1 MATESEHVLKVDV
14 KQTKKRKSYNID
26 KPRKKDVIKG
36 INDESIYVFDFQL
49 DVAEAKVN
57 LKKKKC
63 KDKKEMDEIILPQGL
78 PMQLIA
84 RIEFSSNDIGSTLQF
99 LEFCSAYEQVCTS
112 YPKCVLSL
120 YLWFK
125 LKILH
130 CGYFL
135 LHCCSYTFNITIF
148 LLQTH

>member
-1 MATESEHVLKVDV
+1 MD
-14 KQTKKRKSYNID
+14 QD
-26 KPRKKDVIKG
+26 IKG
-36 INDESIYVFDFQL
+36 INDEPISVFDFQL
-49 DVAEAKVN
+49 EVVEAKVN

-63 KDKKEMDEIILPQGL
+63 KDKKEMDEIIFPQGL

-84 RIEFSSNDIGSTLQF
+84 RIEFPSNDIGSALQF
-99 LEFCSAYEQVCTS
+99 LEFCSAFEQVRTS
-112 YPKCVLSL
+112 YPKCVLSS

-125 LKILH
+125 LKIFH

-135 LHCCSYTFNITIF
+135 LHCRSYTFCSTNF